1 MTTLSP
7 LQHLVL
13 PNLETPAPDS
23 LYLRPNDRAW
33 VERGV
38 PRLHF
43 EPGGVVDTDTWF
55 GAFSVSLWKR
65 HAALTSLMLEVEGS
79 GDFML
84 SLGLHTPAR
93 HGAWLAERFVSPR
106 PGKPARLE
114 VPGWAALSTGLLYFR
129 LRALGAAVLDGA
141 RWCTPDAPR
150 QPVTLGVVVTHFNRI
165 AQVVPAIER
174 LQRHLFT
181 RPELQ
186 DRLTLTVVDNSNNL
200 PDLSHLGAEDRFT
213 VLPNRNLGGTGGF
226 TRGLLALL
234 DGGRATHC
242 LFMDDDASCEPESIA
257 RIVALLQHATT
268 PRLAVAGA
276 LLDEL
281 RPWQL
286 MEKGARFDGMCRPL
300 HAGLDL
306 GRLDHLLQAEARTE
320 RPDYGGWWCFAFAL
334 KDIRRFPFPFFVRG
348 DDVFFSLSNGFH
360 IVTGAGIG
368 CWGEPFWLKHGPMT
382 AYLDARYH
390 LLHALLDDRRGS
402 RGVLR
407 LAKGLFWRPLYGYQY
422 GTARAFTLA
431 LEHLLQ
437 GPRVFQDH
445 LDLADVRAQ
454 IGGWTPV
461 EKLAPLHDVDALPL
475 RGPRRR
481 PEGALRRLGRKLTL
495 QGFLLPRALLRDRVL
510 RLGKGY
516 HVDEASVFRFRRV
529 LYEHADSGTGY
540 LLPHDKRL
548 FFGELRRFG
557 RALTTLL
564 RRLPALRRAHAAGF
578 DAMTTEAFWR
588 ELYAAE
594 LAAGL
599 NTRAGTTAPTTGG
612 MPQPPAPTTADRTAP
627 TVTS

>member
-7 LQHLVL
+7 LQRLVL
-13 PNLETPAPDS
+13 PNLETPAPES

-33 VERGV
+33 VELGV
-38 PRLHF
+38 PRVHF
-43 EPGGVVDTDTWF
+43 EAGGVVHTDTWF
-55 GAFSVSLWKR
+55 GAFPVSSWKR
-65 HAALTSLMLEVEGS
+65 HAALSSLVLEVEGS

-93 HGAWLAERFVSPR
+93 HGAWLTEQFVSPR

-114 VPGWAALSTGLLYFR
+114 VPGWAALTTGLLYFR

-141 RWCTPDAPR
+141 RWSTPDAPR
-150 QPVTLGVVVTHFNRI
+150 QEVTLGVVVTHFNRV

-174 LQRHLFT
+174 LRRHLFA

-200 PDLSHLGAEDRFT
+200 PDLSHLGADDRFT

-226 TRGLLALL
+226 TRGLLSLL
-234 DGGRATHC
+234 DDGRHTHC

-257 RIVALLQHATT
+257 RIVTLLQHART

-300 HAGLDL
+300 HAGLDM
-306 GRLDHLLQAEARTE
+306 GRLDDLLQTETRTE

-348 DDVFFSLSNGFH
+348 DDVFFSLANGFH
-360 IVTGAGIG
+360 IATPLGIG

-390 LLHALLDDRRGS
+390 LLHALLDDRRGG

-407 LAKGLFWRPLYGYQY
+407 LAKGLFWRPLFGYQY
-422 GTARAFTLA
+422 ATARAFTLA
-431 LEHLLQ
+431 MEHLLQ
-437 GPRVFQDH
+437 GPRFFQDH

-454 IGGWTPV
+454 IGAWTPV
-461 EKLAPLHDVDALPL
+461 EKLSPLQDVDALPL

-481 PEGALRRLGRKLTL
+481 PESALRRLGRKLTL

-548 FFGELRRFG
+548 FFGELRRFL
-557 RALTTLL
+557 RALATLL

-578 DAMTTEAFWR
+578 DAMTTQAFWR
-588 ELYAAE
+588 DLYATE
-594 LAAGL
+594 LAASPAGPAA
-599 NTRAGTTAPTTGG
+599 TARDVPPAPQAAPADRATAPT
-612 MPQPPAPTTADRTAP
+612 A
-627 TVTS
+627 TS